1 MQWFNIGMMGSNL
14 TAEDLK
20 KKLKFFIRKFIW
32 LWHNNF
38 LKGELKIEDRLFRPI
53 TLYRIQS

>member
-20 KKLKFFIRKFIW
+20 KKVKFFHSQIHLIM
-32 LWHNNF
+32 
-38 LKGELKIEDRLFRPI
+38 
-53 TLYRIQS
+53 T